1 MICASEK
8 RFFMGNALISSFIRF
23 GSSLRGYHLTQD
35 SKNKKRGTAFAGT
48 PNVKE
53 E

>member
-1 MICASEK
+1 MICASK
-8 RFFMGNALISSFIRF
+8 KCFFMAMFSYRRLFIL
-23 GSSLRGYHLTQD
+23 GSSQRGYHLTQD
-35 SKNKKRGTAFAGT
+35 SKNKKRGAAFAGT